1 MKEDRGLTAPG
12 PPRGATT
19 TRRVGR
25 GRAKRRDYEDKFR
38 LHMVPPHGKI
48 KLRELTTPHMDTLYR
63 DMPASG
69 LRYAP
74 SSSPMRSTV
83 RPSATQK
90 GGISSGRTLLP
101 SLAPETGYDGASSDE
116 PRGGGRVPVR
126 DPGRQARSALPAR
139 RYHGT
144 EARRAAR
151 HTPGGP
157 RPRQG
162 RAKGVR
168 HEDRGLPTEKC
179 LQYLRRSAATFL
191 VSLKVH
197 PRDAMR
203 WLGHSSTSRRPWTST
218 PRRQT
223 RCKRRR
229 LDSWLTS
236 FSVRI
241 SRR

>member
-74 SSSPMRSTV
+74 SRTPMRSTV

-101 SLAPETGYDGASSDE
+101 SLAP
-116 PRGGGRVPVR
+116 RNRI
-126 DPGRQARSALPAR
+126 
-139 RYHGT
+139 
-144 EARRAAR
+144 
-151 HTPGGP
+151 
-157 RPRQG
+157 
-162 RAKGVR
+162 
-168 HEDRGLPTEKC
+168 
-179 LQYLRRSAATFL
+179 RRS
-191 VSLKVH
+191 V
-197 PRDAMR
+197 
-203 WLGHSSTSRRPWTST
+203 
-218 PRRQT
+218 Q
-223 RCKRRR
+223 
-229 LDSWLTS
+229 
-236 FSVRI
+236 
-241 SRR
+241 